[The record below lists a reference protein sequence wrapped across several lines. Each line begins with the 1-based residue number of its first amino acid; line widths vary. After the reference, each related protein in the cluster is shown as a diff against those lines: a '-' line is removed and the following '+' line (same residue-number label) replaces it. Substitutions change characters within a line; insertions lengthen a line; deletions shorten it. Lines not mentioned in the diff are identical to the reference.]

1 MSDLHIT
8 VKGQKRLLTAGKRH
22 THNIVITAEGEDH
35 SYDAFWDAFQEYG
48 SRVDYSAAFYNI
60 GWTDASYNP
69 KYDIIATESANNL
82 FAYSRITDTKKT
94 INIANAKK
102 SHGIFEACYLLKT
115 IRKIV
120 VSEELAL
127 TNFVY
132 DCIRLENITVEGTIG
147 QSIAFAQSSLLTT
160 ASVNS
165 IINALKDLA
174 GATAQTLTFH
184 ADVGG
189 KLTDAQKAT
198 ITAKNWTL
206 VY

>member
-22 THNIVITAEGEDH
+22 THNIVVTAEGGDDY
-35 SYDAFWDAFQEYG
+35 YDAFWDTFQEYG
-48 SRVDYSAAFYNI
+48 SRVDYSAAFYNV

-82 FAYSRITDTKKT
+82 FAYSRITDTKKA
-94 INIANAKK
+94 INIANTKK

-132 DCIRLENITVEGTIG
+132 GCMRLENITVEGTIG

-165 IINALKDLA
+165 IISALKDLT
-174 GATAQTLTFH
+174 GSTAQTLTFH

-189 KLTDAQKAT
+189 KLTDAQKST